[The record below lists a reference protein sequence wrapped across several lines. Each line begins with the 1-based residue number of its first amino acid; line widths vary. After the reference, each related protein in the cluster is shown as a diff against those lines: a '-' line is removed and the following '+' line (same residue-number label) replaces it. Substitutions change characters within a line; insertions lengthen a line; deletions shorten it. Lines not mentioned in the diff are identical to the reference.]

1 MWCSVVGLFMGRGA
15 WSWIVPD
22 SLREIARPL
31 IPEDRVRPQGGGT
44 QRHPKPS
51 GVALPSAAGPQN
63 VNVTTHGTRT
73 ALVAWATCQRPPLNP
88 RRSIQLNRP

>member
-1 MWCSVVGLFMGRGA
+1 MWCSLVGLFMGWRA

-31 IPEDRVRPQGGGT
+31 IPEDRVRPQGRRAAER
-44 QRHPKPS
+44 QRDDARDQDRARRLGHMP
-51 GVALPSAAGPQN
+51 
-63 VNVTTHGTRT
+63 T
-73 ALVAWATCQRPPLNP
+73 PPLNP